1 MFLAG
6 LGVSGGCHL
15 KLKSLRQHALQ
26 RQRDGVESA
35 DALSGGEVPLS
46 TQHIG
51 ELLRCELRAAAGDDL
66 GAFNKFSSV

>member
-1 MFLAG
+1 MVLAG

-15 KLKSLRQHALQ
+15 KLESLRHHALQ
-26 RQRDGVESA
+26 RERYGVESA

-46 TQHIG
+46 TQHVG
-51 ELLRCELRAAAGDDL
+51 ELLWCELRAAAGDDL